1 MGESLEFRSINE
13 EEYKSFGKQIGEF
26 LLKLHSAEY
35 SNEERFSVRDEIEAW
50 QERFQKSKD
59 VLARYFNESCY
70 LDEAADFM
78 DFEDDRLCTE
88 VLDAY
93 GADELLREKVM
104 IRRVVRPMFVIGTYR
119 DRSEEEILRFVDR
132 IRRWLVD

>member
-1 MGESLEFRSINE
+1 MDEFVMQEMPERLLGLGEKMVFSHGDLGLGNIFVE
-13 EEYKSFGKQIGEF
+13 ESKIG
-26 LLKLHSAEY
+26 
-35 SNEERFSVRDEIEAW
+35 VID
-50 QERFQKSKD
+50 
-59 VLARYFNESCY
+59 FNESCY